1 MREVQLSPPASR
13 ADEDKRTVSHFI
25 YLSFDGSIAL
35 FQAHQLTS
43 ACNLDVYTFPFD
55 EQKCNITMVP
65 SLFRENEVK
74 LKNTKTF
81 KNTNQDSRKH
91 YLAGGEWKFQKVE
104 IIEVTEI
111 EAHEKYSTVIYQ
123 IFMKRRSILHELI
136 VILPMFIL
144 FLLDMAISY
153 AFASPAEKIAY
164 KVTMIL
170 QVSFLSVM
178 LIDKLPP
185 TSDYPPVIAMFFIG
199 IFAFMVLGILENAC
213 MEYFREQN
221 LKLPSFKNFTRKFL
235 RKEKIKAE
243 DSVTDIGEEIDM
255 ENKPTREFPLVEHDN
270 ADSLVFLK
278 QVTLEL
284 QQIRKHLALEEGKE
298 VSGPALQD
306 KYVRLEKCLCYTR
319 LILSLG
325 FIAFI
330 VISKRPILSWSSES
344 PALQLEN
351 AENWSSAFG
360 NICFASQG
368 ETMLESKCLSLEA
381 PSKNP
386 DPRHNET
393 RSITGKK
400 VAEESRLTCRDCCK
414 TSDPPKGR
422 RAPHL
427 QPPRELHRRKRL
439 PEPKTDREQRAQS

>member
-1 MREVQLSPPASR
+1 WKNEFVSWDPLDFCNITDISLPVNLFWTPHIFIDEQ
-13 ADEDKRTVSHFI
+13 ADEDKHTVSHFI
-25 YLSFDGSIAL
+25 YLSFDGYIVL

-43 ACNLDVYTFPFD
+43 ACNLDVHTFPFD

-65 SLFRENEVK
+65 SLYRENEVK

-81 KNTNQDSRKH
+81 KNTNQDSRKR
-91 YLAGGEWKFQKVE
+91 YLADGEWKFQKVE
-104 IIEVTEI
+104 IMEVTEI
-111 EAHEKYSTVIYQ
+111 EADGKYSTVIYQ
-123 IFMKRRSILHELI
+123 ISMKRRSILYELM

-213 MEYFREQN
+213 MEYCREQN
-221 LKLPSFKNFTRKFL
+221 FKLPSFKNFTRKFL

-243 DSVTDIGEEIDM
+243 DSISDVGEEIDM
-255 ENKPTREFPLVEHDN
+255 ENKQTREFPLVENDN

-284 QQIRKHLALEEGKE
+284 QQIKKHLALEEGKE

-330 VISKRPILSWSSES
+330 VVQW
-344 PALQLEN
+344 
-351 AENWSSAFG
+351 
-360 NICFASQG
+360 
-368 ETMLESKCLSLEA
+368 
-381 PSKNP
+381 
-386 DPRHNET
+386 
-393 RSITGKK
+393 
-400 VAEESRLTCRDCCK
+400 
-414 TSDPPKGR
+414 TS
-422 RAPHL
+422 
-427 QPPRELHRRKRL
+427 
-439 PEPKTDREQRAQS
+439 